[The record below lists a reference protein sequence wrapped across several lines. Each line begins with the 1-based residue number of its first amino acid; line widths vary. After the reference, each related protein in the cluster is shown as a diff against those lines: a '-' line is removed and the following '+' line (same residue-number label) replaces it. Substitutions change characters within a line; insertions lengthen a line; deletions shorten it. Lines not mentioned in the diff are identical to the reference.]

1 MSISAKN
8 LSYVIGNKQILSNVN
23 IDIIPGELHV
33 LIGRNGAGKST
44 LFHLLCGDTKPQS
57 GNVFY
62 NELDISN
69 YSKVELARTRAVLTQ
84 ESSITFPISSEQV
97 IGLGRFPHNTNKST
111 NEEIVNTCF
120 KITHSSQFKKQ
131 SYPTLSGGEKQKIN
145 FGRILA
151 QVWETPPRY
160 IFLDEPVSALD
171 IPNQYQTLNIC
182 RHMADKGYAVFMILH
197 DLNLAS
203 QYADKITLLNHGKI
217 IESGNPKEVLT
228 MKNLETT
235 FGIKT
240 KILKTNEV
248 NFIIPEIIGGPI

>member
-1 MSISAKN
+1 MTLIGKNIS
-8 LSYVIGNKQILSNVN
+8 YQIGKKPILEGIN
-23 IDIIPGELHV
+23 IEIKPGELHV

-44 LFHLLCGDTKPQS
+44 LFHLLCGDTKLQS
-57 GNVFY
+57 GKVY
-62 NELDISN
+62 CNEVEIESFT
-69 YSKVELARTRAVLTQ
+69 KIELAKTRAVLTQ
-84 ESSITFPISSEQV
+84 DAQINFPIPSEQ
-97 IGLGRFPHNTNKST
+97 IIALGRYPHVADKTKDS
-111 NEEIVNTCF
+111 EIVETCL
-120 KITHSSQFKKQ
+120 KITNSTMLRQQH
-131 SYPTLSGGEKQKIN
+131 YPTLSGGEKQKIN

-160 IFLDEPVSALD
+160 IFLDEPVSAQD

-203 QYADKITLLNHGKI
+203 QYADRVTLIDKGKLI
-217 IESGNPKEVLT
+217 QSGSVEEVLT
-228 MKNLETT
+228 TKNIEIA

-240 KILKTNEV
+240 KILKTNEI